1 MEYPPVA
8 PVHPARTRPTDAFD
22 AVSWSQRREVEER
35 MSSPARVEDQTLAQI
50 LTSLP
55 DWAVITVGGVVA
67 AVLGAMV
74 GGALHI

>member
-1 MEYPPVA
+1 
-8 PVHPARTRPTDAFD
+8 
-22 AVSWSQRREVEER
+22 
-35 MSSPARVEDQTLAQI
+35 MSSQAGVEDQTLAQI

-55 DWAVITVGGVVA
+55 DWAVIMAGGVVA

>member
-1 MEYPPVA
+1 
-8 PVHPARTRPTDAFD
+8 
-22 AVSWSQRREVEER
+22 
-35 MSSPARVEDQTLAQI
+35 MSSPVRVEDQTLAQI

-67 AVLGAMV
+67 AILGAMV